1 MSEIFVTIFK
11 NKRDVPVMIDDY
23 NGALFT
29 LKPGEAW
36 ELKSTSPRTLYSRFS
51 EVIFKKGDVIDVK
64 ENSDWRNPY
73 RDFWCLEL
81 VNVNGAHSE
90 SFQIQTPR
98 EAGEVVG
105 LSPNGYIEALKGF
118 PRIVPVD
125 IHCKLVKYA
134 RIEWREEEER
144 IPMEGAPG
152 YWETRTT
159 LKKLL
164 IERSASELRKIAKER
179 EQEAV
184 EQVKSD
190 YEKAE

>member
-1 MSEIFVTIFK
+1 MSEIFVTIFR

-23 NGALFT
+23 NGVLFT
-29 LKPGEAW
+29 LKSGEAR

-51 EVIFKKGDVIDVK
+51 EVVYKKGDII
-64 ENSDWRNPY
+64 ETRGNPTWENPY

-81 VNVNGAHSE
+81 FNVDGAHSE

-105 LSPNGYIEALKGF
+105 LSPNGYIEAMKGF

-144 IPMEGAPG
+144 IPMEGTPG
-152 YWETRTT
+152 YWETRTI

-184 EQVKSD
+184 AQVRNESPK
-190 YEKAE
+190 

>member
-1 MSEIFVTIFK
+1 MSEIFITIFR
-11 NKRDVPVMIDDY
+11 NKRDDPVMIDDY
-23 NGALFT
+23 NGVLFT
-29 LKPGEAW
+29 LKPGEGW

-51 EVIFKKGDVIDVK
+51 EVVFRKGDVIDVK
-64 ENSDWRNPY
+64 ENRAWKNPY
-73 RDFWCLEL
+73 ADFWCLEL
-81 VNVNGAHSE
+81 VNVDGAHSE

-118 PRIVPVD
+118 PRIIPVD

-144 IPMEGAPG
+144 VPVEDAPG

-159 LKKLL
+159 LKKIL
-164 IERSASELRKIAKER
+164 IDRPASELRKIAKER

-184 EQVKSD
+184 AQVRNESTK
-190 YEKAE
+190 

>member
-23 NGALFT
+23 NGFIAK
-29 LKPGEAW
+29 LKPGEGY
-36 ELKSTSPRTLYSRFS
+36 ELKSTNARTLFSRFS
-51 EVIFKKGDVIDVK
+51 EVVFRKGDVIDVK
-64 ENSDWRNPY
+64 ENRDWKNSY
-73 RDFWCLEL
+73 AAFWCLEL
-81 VNVNGAHSE
+81 VNVDGAHSE

-125 IHCKLVKYA
+125 IHCKLAKYA

-184 EQVKSD
+184 AQVRNESPK
-190 YEKAE
+190 